1 MEDSSNMFA
10 VTIQTAYFDKM
21 PHPHHS
27 DPRRFTLSGYVTST
41 SKSNPAT
48 AVTIIVNIPSI
59 SPITVVTNQPTEPP
73 SSLGQPADFSFFGSI
88 PGYPDTIPEGS
99 TVTVYSNRQ
108 SNATK
113 EIEITS

>member
-10 VTIQTAYFDKM
+10 VTIQTAFFDEM
-21 PHPHHS
+21 PHPRH
-27 DPRRFTLSGYVTST
+27 PQVKRFSVNGYVTSS

-48 AVTIIVNIPSI
+48 AVTIIVNIPSG
-59 SPITVVTNQPTEPP
+59 SPITVVTNNPTIPP
-73 SSLGQPADFSFFGSI
+73 ASLGQPADFSFFGSI
-88 PGYPDTIPEGS
+88 PGYLDKIPAGT